1 MCSFIVF
8 CILVSVLKDLR
19 VLPVILRADAIKCD
33 RIDRIDEFSF
43 INFGRVVRINRSEV
57 VTSARV

>member
-1 MCSFIVF
+1 
-8 CILVSVLKDLR
+8 